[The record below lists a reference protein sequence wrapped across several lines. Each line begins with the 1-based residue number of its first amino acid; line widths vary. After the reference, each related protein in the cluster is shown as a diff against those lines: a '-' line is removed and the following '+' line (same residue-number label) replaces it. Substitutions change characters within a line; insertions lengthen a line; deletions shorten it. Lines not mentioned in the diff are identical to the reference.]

1 MIRRP
6 PRSTRTDTL
15 FPYPTLVRSRRLGV
29 ALEGA
34 GETDMAVSPPP
45 ADPVARRIPYFCSG
59 CPHNRST
66 KLPAGSMGM
75 AGIGC
80 HSMVT
85 FTRPDENL
93 PPTQM
98 GGEGANWFGIA
109 PFSGTRHILDRTSP
123 RLNSSH

>member
-1 MIRRP
+1 MRISDWSSDVCSSDLSLLSSVDP
-6 PRSTRTDTL
+6 LDPAGIA
-15 FPYPTLVRSRRLGV
+15 LVIKERLRRLGV

-85 FTRPDENL
+85 
-93 PPTQM
+93 
-98 GGEGANWFGIA
+98 
-109 PFSGTRHILDRTSP
+109 DRKST